1 MSERVYDVRFLFT
14 GNSAR
19 SILAEPLLRKDGR
32 GRFRSFSAGNQ
43 PKRAVNPF
51 NIKVLESLDYPTEG
65 LCSKAGKSL
74 LRLMRR
80 AQAANVRRPV

>member
-43 PKRAVNPF
+43 PKGAVNPF
-51 NIKVLESLDYPTEG
+51 AIKVLESLDYPTEG
-65 LCSKAGKSL
+65 LCFKSWEEFASSHAPSASGK
-74 LRLMRR
+74 R
-80 AQAANVRRPV
+80 AATV